1 MGGYGEKTFL
11 LISIMEENSDIK
23 PITIAIQGG
32 YGAFHEIAAKAYFEP
47 LEIDIKP
54 NNTFK
59 DLITS
64 LTQREVDYGIMAIEN
79 SLAGSIIPNYALIK
93 DSKMHIVGEIYLRI
107 RQNLVA
113 LKGQKIEDLKEVYSH
128 PMAILQCQLFFD
140 SYPNITLIESID
152 TALSAKMLHE
162 GKLIGKGAIASD
174 LAAEKYGLEILASGI
189 ETNKMNYTRFLILK
203 ETNGD
208 QTDNSI
214 VNKASLHFALAHKS
228 GSLSKILSILSY
240 YDINLS
246 KIQSLPIMGKD
257 WEYQFYVDVIFDDY
271 DWYRKSLD
279 AIRPFTSELGILGE
293 YIKGKSIME

>member
-23 PITIAIQGG
+23 AITIAIQGG

-174 LAAEKYGLEILASGI
+174 LAAEKYGLEILAPGI

-214 VNKASLHFALAHKS
+214 VNKSSLHFALAHKS

>member
-1 MGGYGEKTFL
+1 
-11 LISIMEENSDIK
+11 MEENSEIK

-140 SYPNITLIESID
+140 NYPHITLIESID
-152 TALSAKMLHE
+152 TALSAKMLQE

-174 LAAEKYGLEILASGI
+174 LAAEKYGLEILAPGI

-279 AIRPFTSELGILGE
+279 AIRPFTSELGVLGE

>member
-1 MGGYGEKTFL
+1 
-11 LISIMEENSDIK
+11 MESNSDNK
-23 PITIAIQGG
+23 PISIAIQGG

-47 LEIDIKP
+47 QEIEIEP

-59 DLITS
+59 DLMTS
-64 LTQREVDYGIMAIEN
+64 LKQRKVDFGIMAIEN

-93 DSKMHIVGEIYLRI
+93 DSKMQIIGEIYLRI

-113 LKGQKIEDLKEVYSH
+113 LKGQKIEDIKQVYSH

-140 SYPNITLIESID
+140 NYPDITLIESID
-152 TALSAKMLHE
+152 TALSAKMIHDENLY
-162 GKLIGKGAIASD
+162 GKGAIASD
-174 LAAEKYGLEILASGI
+174 LAAEKYGLEILAPGI
-189 ETNKMNYTRFLILK
+189 ETNKMNYTRFLILR
-203 ETNGD
+203 EVNGKSVD
-208 QTDNSI
+208 TSI
-214 VNKASLHFALAHKS
+214 VNKASIHFALANRT

-271 DWYRKSLD
+271 DWYKKSLD
-279 AIRPFTSELGILGE
+279 AIRPFTSELGIMGE
-293 YIKGKSIME
+293 YIKGKSIMD

>member
-1 MGGYGEKTFL
+1 
-11 LISIMEENSDIK
+11 MESNSDNK
-23 PITIAIQGG
+23 PISIAIQGG

-47 LEIDIKP
+47 REIDIIP
-54 NNTFK
+54 NDTFK
-59 DLITS
+59 DLMAS
-64 LTQREVDYGIMAIEN
+64 LKQRKVDYGIMAIEN
-79 SLAGSIIPNYALIK
+79 SIAGSIIPNYLLIK
-93 DSKMHIVGEIYLRI
+93 DSKMQIIGEIYLRI

-113 LKGQKIEDLKEVYSH
+113 LKGQKISDIKEVYSH

-140 SYPNITLIESID
+140 NYPDITLIESID
-152 TALSAKMLHE
+152 TALSARMIGE
-162 GKLIGKGAIASD
+162 GKLMGKGAIASD
-174 LAAEKYGLEILASGI
+174 LAAQKYDLEILAPAI

-203 ETNGD
+203 ESNGHTAD
-208 QTDNSI
+208 TSI
-214 VNKASLHFALAHKS
+214 FNKASIHFALANKS

-271 DWYRKSLD
+271 DWYKKSLE

-293 YIKGKSIME
+293 YVKGNSIMD